1 MPVTALFLI
10 PRRINFGPFDWKY
23 KLFYI
28 RIGGLALL
36 LLLQF
41 VGRLNRNKSSK
52 GRASRN
58 MFTGLVL
65 TVVNRA
71 AFNDKRKTR
80 RKENV
85 SSTLPRNKTKKPMTN
100 GAKSNFTSHCR
111 ITAKKLLR
119 RTCCFPNPFRP
130 CSLQFSDDWQISQ
143 LGWSWKAEKRKDQRL
158 LLPAPPDCSIRR
170 WITFTLCLQNKVH
183 CKRFTNS
190 YSAGT
195 GFI

>member
-58 MFTGLVL
+58 MFTGVVL

-85 SSTLPRNKTKKPMTN
+85 SSTAEQNEETN
-100 GAKSNFTSHCR
+100 
-111 ITAKKLLR
+111 
-119 RTCCFPNPFRP
+119 
-130 CSLQFSDDWQISQ
+130 
-143 LGWSWKAEKRKDQRL
+143 DQRDQKQL
-158 LLPAPPDCSIRR
+158 H
-170 WITFTLCLQNKVH
+170 FTLPNRCEKAA
-183 CKRFTNS
+183 KTNLLFS
-190 YSAGT
+190 QPVPRMLATVFGWLTDFLT
-195 GFI
+195 GAIMESGKAARSKAVASPGYQVWQEITIYISLSK

>member
-100 GAKSNFTSHCR
+100 GTKSNYTSHCR
-111 ITAKKLLR
+111 IAAKNKLVVFPPVPRMLATVFGWGQVIRATFSHNLSRNIVALQVEKRCCPYYHLR
-119 RTCCFPNPFRP
+119 SQLVT
-130 CSLQFSDDWQISQ
+130 QQISM
-143 LGWSWKAEKRKDQRL
+143 
-158 LLPAPPDCSIRR
+158 
-170 WITFTLCLQNKVH
+170 LQVVAN
-183 CKRFTNS
+183 
-190 YSAGT
+190 
-195 GFI
+195 

>member
-1 MPVTALFLI
+1 MPVIALFLI

-100 GAKSNFTSHCR
+100 GTKSNYTSHCR
-111 ITAKKLLR
+111 IAAKMLLKQ
-119 RTCCFPNPFRP
+119 TCCFPTRSAHARYSFRMR
-130 CSLQFSDDWQISQ
+130 SSNTGNIFAQ
-143 LGWSWKAEKRKDQRL
+143 LVAQHCCFASWKA
-158 LLPAPPDCSIRR
+158 LLPVLPPSLSTCHATNFDVASCS
-170 WITFTLCLQNKVH
+170 
-183 CKRFTNS
+183 
-190 YSAGT
+190 
-195 GFI
+195 

>member
-1 MPVTALFLI
+1 MPVIALFLI

-71 AFNDKRKTR
+71 AFNDKHKTR
-80 RKENV
+80 RKEKV

-100 GAKSNFTSHCR
+100 GTKSNFTSHCR
-111 ITAKKLLR
+111 IAAKKLLR
-119 RTCCFPNPFRP
+119 RTCCFPNPFRA
-130 CSLQFSDDWQISQ
+130 CSLQFSDDWQISY
-143 LGWSWKAEKRKDQRL
+143 LGRSRKAEKRQD
-158 LLPAPPDCSIRR
+158 
-170 WITFTLCLQNKVH
+170 
-183 CKRFTNS
+183 
-190 YSAGT
+190 
-195 GFI
+195 

>member
-1 MPVTALFLI
+1 MNVHDMIDADKK
-10 PRRINFGPFDWKY
+10 R
-23 KLFYI
+23 KLGFREITFYI

-100 GAKSNFTSHCR
+100 GTKSNFTSHCR
-111 ITAKKLLR
+111 IAAKKLLR
-119 RTCCFPNPFRP
+119 RTCFPNPFRA
-130 CSLQFSDDWQISQ
+130 CSLQFSDD
-143 LGWSWKAEKRKDQRL
+143 
-158 LLPAPPDCSIRR
+158 
-170 WITFTLCLQNKVH
+170 
-183 CKRFTNS
+183 
-190 YSAGT
+190 
-195 GFI
+195 

>member
-10 PRRINFGPFDWKY
+10 PRRITFGPFDWKY

-41 VGRLNRNKSSK
+41 VGRLYRNKSSK

-58 MFTGLVL
+58 MFTGLIP

-71 AFNDKRKTR
+71 AFNNKRKTR

-100 GAKSNFTSHCR
+100 GTKSNQKQLHFTQPNRCEEA
-111 ITAKKLLR
+111 AKTNLLFSQPVPR
-119 RTCCFPNPFRP
+119 MLATVFGWLTDFLTGAIMESRKAARSKAVASPPCCQVM
-130 CSLQFSDDWQISQ
+130 L
-143 LGWSWKAEKRKDQRL
+143 
-158 LLPAPPDCSIRR
+158 
-170 WITFTLCLQNKVH
+170 
-183 CKRFTNS
+183 
-190 YSAGT
+190 
-195 GFI
+195 